1 MPFYRPENFYWK
13 NFDQKTLLLNLS
25 TLIALIRSFL
35 SKYIAHFSKN
45 CYYGKGFYRK
55 HFSQRNL
62 FLIRLVCYLKI
73 SVRHC
78 STLHSR
84 LPAMRMS
91 CNVKLV
97 KEDVDVALCKFR
109 DALSHCIINNRNS
122 VRYCSTLHSRLP
134 AMRMSCVVKLVQEDV
149 DVALCKFCS
158 VLSHSIVNNSTL
170 IKS

>member
-13 NFDQKTLLLNLS
+13 NFDQKTLLHNLS

-84 LPAMRMS
+84 VPPSGSSSVLGRHCRCCKCN
-91 CNVKLV
+91 CNVKQV
-97 KEDVDVALCKFR
+97 C
-109 DALSHCIINNRNS
+109 
-122 VRYCSTLHSRLP
+122 T
-134 AMRMSCVVKLVQEDV
+134 
-149 DVALCKFCS
+149 CS
-158 VLSHSIVNNSTL
+158 VSQVIFIRFNHYYIQH
-170 IKS
+170 